1 MFCILIVSFCL
12 LPSTQIMWAVWDDS
26 SKEAFKCGERTQRA
40 AVCIPKVIRWITVCP
55 SGGIEGCV
63 PARIVACVCSNRDSG
78 VCVCSNGDPE
88 VCSSMGIGMCPST
101 DSGVCVCFLTGI
113 PRCVPAHIGQGS
125 REALQKQM
133 NASLN
138 TTEFWWN
145 QIRTL
150 SDLY

>member
-1 MFCILIVSFCL
+1 MCCNR
-12 LPSTQIMWAVWDDS
+12 DS
-26 SKEAFKCGERTQRA
+26 G
-40 AVCIPKVIRWITVCP
+40 V
-55 SGGIEGCV
+55 G
-63 PARIVACVCSNRDSG
+63 VCSNRD
-78 VCVCSNGDPE
+78 PE
-88 VCSSMGIGMCPST
+88 VCPST

-113 PRCVPAHIGQGS
+113 PRCVPAYIVQGS